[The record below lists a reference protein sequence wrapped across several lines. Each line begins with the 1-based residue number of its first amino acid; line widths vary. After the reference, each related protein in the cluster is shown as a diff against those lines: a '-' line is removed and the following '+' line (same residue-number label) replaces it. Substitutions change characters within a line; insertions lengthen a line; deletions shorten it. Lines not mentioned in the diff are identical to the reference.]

1 MRASQKSLY
10 RNIEIEQLGVIMEK
24 NIYLH
29 AKRVGDVLLSV
40 GLLFLLSPLFVI
52 IALLIKIQGDGPVIF
67 IQERLGRNS
76 MPFKILK
83 FRSMT
88 LSAPNVSA
96 HELHNKEYVTKL
108 GSFLRKTSLD
118 ELPQLINILKGEM
131 SFVGPRPFIPNEGEI
146 VERRKEAHIDMLR
159 PGLTGFAQVM
169 ARDTVDQNEKFEL
182 DLYYLKHMSF
192 FLDLKIMGLT
202 FFSLKGK

>member
-1 MRASQKSLY
+1 MSTRQKLQY
-10 RNIEIEQLGVIMEK
+10 QNVEFEQLGVNMEK

-29 AKRVGDVLLSV
+29 AKRVGDVMLSV
-40 GLLFLLSPLFVI
+40 GLLILLSPIFII

-88 LSAPNVSA
+88 MSAPNVSA
-96 HELHNKEYVTKL
+96 HELHNKGYVTKL
-108 GSFLRKTSLD
+108 GSLLRKTSLD

-146 VERRKEAHIDMLR
+146 VERRKEARVDMLR

-182 DLYYLKHMSF
+182 DLYYLKNMSF
-192 FLDLKIMGLT
+192 LLDLKIMGLT